1 MAVESKPLFHP
12 EVIRQQLRHF
22 DLPASV
28 ENSRSRLKHWA
39 DLISSGQADRLKE
52 TDLLPDFLTDIFVTL
67 LGYTRPAESPDCYT
81 LSRET
86 HVVVDGQK
94 ADAVLGRFQPD
105 KQEYIVALEGKST
118 RDPLE
123 IPFGGRKMSAVDQC
137 YRYAINFPCDWIIVT
152 SMRETRLYHKGSNQQ
167 TYERFD
173 TVRLASDAG
182 LLKRFVFLL
191 GAARV
196 VPDSGECHF
205 KELFSKSETVGREIT
220 NKFYSFYAHLRQTAF
235 ARLRAENPSV
245 LPQEILRC
253 SQKLL
258 DRILFCSFCEDRGL
272 LPQETVRGA
281 FDHSDP
287 YNPKPIWDNF
297 RGLFRSV
304 DKGNAGLKIPAYNG
318 GLFAHDEGLDILLVP
333 DDVCALFR
341 DLAAHDFRPAR
352 AVAEGD
358 LSQEIRSVI
367 DVDILGH
374 IFEQSITDLERIR
387 QDIESGSLPATD
399 KDAKSRRKK
408 EGAFYTPA
416 FITRYIVE
424 QTLSS
429 VLATRFEAL
438 RLTEEAA
445 AKIGRAHV

>member
-1 MAVESKPLFHP
+1 M
-12 EVIRQQLRHF
+12 
-22 DLPASV
+22 
-28 ENSRSRLKHWA
+28 
-39 DLISSGQADRLKE
+39 
-52 TDLLPDFLTDIFVTL
+52 LPDFLTDIFGSL
-67 LGYTRPAESPDCYT
+67 LGYTRPAEAPDCYT
-81 LSRET
+81 LARET

-94 ADAVLGRFQPD
+94 ADGVLGRFQPE

-123 IPFGGRKMSAVDQC
+123 IPFGVRKMSAVDQC

-173 TVRLASDAG
+173 TVRLATDAG

-196 VPDSGECHF
+196 VPESGDSHF
-205 KELFSKSETVGREIT
+205 RELFARSEPVGRGIT
-220 NKFYSFYAHLRQTAF
+220 NKFCAFYANLRQSAF
-235 ARLRAENPSV
+235 SRLRAENPAV
-245 LPQEILRC
+245 FPQEILRC

-272 LPQETVRGA
+272 LPPETVRGA

-287 YNPKPIWDNF
+287 YNPKPIWDYF

-318 GLFAHDEGLDILLVP
+318 GLFAHDDGLDSLNVP

-341 DLAAHDFRPAR
+341 DVAAHDFRPAR
-352 AVAEGD
+352 AVADADET
-358 LSQEIRSVI
+358 QEIRSVI

-374 IFEQSITDLERIR
+374 IFE
-387 QDIESGSLPATD
+387 
-399 KDAKSRRKK
+399 
-408 EGAFYTPA
+408 
-416 FITRYIVE
+416 
-424 QTLSS
+424 
-429 VLATRFEAL
+429 
-438 RLTEEAA
+438 
-445 AKIGRAHV
+445 